1 MVVCFR
7 YGVKQLLQLIFH
19 DKDID
24 LQANII
30 IVTDGGGGGYFK
42 ALKNNFI

>member
-1 MVVCFR
+1 MIADGGLFM

-24 LQANII
+24 LQAKII
-30 IVTDGGGGGYFK
+30 IVNDGGGGY
-42 ALKNNFI
+42 L